1 MLKISDISVS
11 FGGLKA
17 VRGLSLDVDSG
28 QIIGLIGP
36 NGAGKTTVFNAVTGV
51 YPPETGDVYVGTTRT
66 TRMPTHAI
74 TKLGVGRTFQ
84 NIRLFKNMTV
94 RDNVKVSLRID
105 AGYNLLQALIRSP
118 GCMSIE
124 KRIDD
129 EAGKVLEFFQISDI
143 SERLA
148 GTLPYGQ
155 QKYLEIARAYATHP
169 KVLLLDEPA
178 AGLNDTE
185 IEELMK
191 KVRLIMSVTQAG
203 VFLIEHHMRF
213 VMGICDYIHV
223 LDHGVKIAEGTP
235 DEIKKNPKVIE
246 AYLGKGAGE

>member
-1 MLKISDISVS
+1 MLRLENISVS

-17 VRGLSLDVDSG
+17 VKELSLEVKPG
-28 QIIGLIGP
+28 AIIGLIGP

-51 YPPETGDVYVGTTRT
+51 YRPQCGEVFLGATNTTRLN
-66 TRMPTHAI
+66 THMI
-74 TKLGVGRTFQ
+74 TELGVGRTFQ
-84 NIRLFKNMTV
+84 NIRLFKTMTV
-94 RDNVKVSLRID
+94 RDNVKVALRRSARYTMLEALLHMPRCVSAERSID
-105 AGYNLLQALIRSP
+105 
-118 GCMSIE
+118 E
-124 KRIDD
+124 
-129 EAGKVLEFFQISDI
+129 EAGRILEFFQIADI

-148 GTLPYGQ
+148 ATLPYGQ

-191 KVRLIMSVTQAG
+191 RVRIIMNETKAG

-213 VMGICDYIHV
+213 VMGICEYIHV

-235 DEIKKNPKVIE
+235 DEIKRNPQVIE
-246 AYLGKGAGE
+246 AYLGKGVTA

>member
-1 MLKISDISVS
+1 MLRAESINVI
-11 FGGLKA
+11 FGGLHA
-17 VRGLSLDVDSG
+17 VKDFSIEVLPR

-51 YPPETGDVYVGTTRT
+51 YRPSSGEVYLDGKRITHL
-66 TRMPTHAI
+66 PTHEI
-74 TKLGVGRTFQ
+74 TRLGVGRTFQ

-94 RDNVKVSLRID
+94 LDNVKVALHQNYGYTLFEALLRVGRARFVERRID
-105 AGYNLLQALIRSP
+105 
-118 GCMSIE
+118 E
-124 KRIDD
+124 
-129 EAGKVLEFFQISDI
+129 EARQILFFFGLNDVA
-143 SERLA
+143 ERLA

-191 KVRLIMSVTQAG
+191 RVRLIMEQTGAG
-203 VFLIEHHMRF
+203 VLLIEHHMRF
-213 VMGICDYIHV
+213 VMGICEYVHV
-223 LDHGVKIAEGTP
+223 LDYGVKIAEGSP
-235 DEIKKNPKVIE
+235 EEIKDNPRVIE
-246 AYLGKGAGE
+246 AYLGEEART